1 MENKYY
7 AWKDG
12 DEQMEILAN
21 TEYQDVYRITDGV
34 LLIVNKFK
42 RIIYD
47 EDKYFRVS
55 FSEAKFKSYNKG
67 CQKWLKVLKEDYHD
81 EYSNISVPKGTVL
94 YQDYPVELTIKPENY
109 IYEIKTTGNAFGGDY
124 NEVMD
129 MIKNIRAIMD
139 GAIILQMI
147 RV

>member
-1 MENKYY
+1 
-7 AWKDG
+7 
-12 DEQMEILAN
+12 MEILAN
-21 TEYQDVYRITDGV
+21 TEYQDVYRILDGV

-94 YQDYPVELTIKPENY
+94 YQDYPIEPTIKPENY
-109 IYEIKTTGNAFGGDY
+109 RYQIKTTGAMMSGDFT
-124 NEVMD
+124 D
-129 MIKNIRAIMD
+129 MTSYLEMIAEIMKQHN
-139 GAIILQMI
+139 GEE
-147 RV
+147 